1 MANCKKF
8 EVKTYKVYAYCP
20 ECGGFMSPDLGGKIL
35 LSNPPKWP
43 HKCLICGYQENLT
56 EVYPKTEYEEI

>member
-1 MANCKKF
+1 MVKLERK

-20 ECGGFMSPDLGGKIL
+20 ECGGLMVPDLGGNIL
-35 LSNPPKWP
+35 LTNPPKWP
-43 HKCLICGYQENLT
+43 HFCTSCGYQVALS